1 MKEVEIKVSKDGQ
14 KVEIDAVG
22 FTGGLCK
29 EFMNKTIQAL
39 GTIEE
44 EKKKPEYF
52 AHTGSTVN
60 TGIG

>member
-1 MKEVEIKVSKDGQ
+1 MQEVTIKVSKDGQ

-22 FTGGLCK
+22 FSGGLCK

-39 GTIEE
+39 GTIQE

-52 AHTGSTVN
+52 NHEGN
-60 TGIG
+60 TISSGIG